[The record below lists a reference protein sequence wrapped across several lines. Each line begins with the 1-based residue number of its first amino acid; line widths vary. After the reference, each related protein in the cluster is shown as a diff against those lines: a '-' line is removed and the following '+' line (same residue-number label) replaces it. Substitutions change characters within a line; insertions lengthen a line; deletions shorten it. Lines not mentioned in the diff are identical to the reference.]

1 MKGQSLVDYLRGL
14 VNRDPG
20 AVASLGRSLAFEPG
34 TYAPA
39 FPALERL
46 VGALSE
52 EERKRAYMVSGLWAR
67 YGKREGGRP
76 KALATLMRQLAAGS
90 DSVAA
95 RFTVLLD
102 ADIDELPHRLRQ
114 AVSLVHGAGLAL
126 DWGALYD
133 DLRWWGHPDKN
144 VQQRWARHFYASSE
158 FADEVASAE

>member
-14 VNRDPG
+14 VDRDPG

-39 FPALERL
+39 FPALERV
-46 VGALSE
+46 VGTLSE
-52 EERKRAYMVSGLWAR
+52 DERKRAYMVSGLWAR

-90 DSVAA
+90 NSVAA

-126 DWGALYD
+126 DWAALYD
-133 DLRWWGHPDKN
+133 DLRWWEHPDKN

-158 FADEVASAE
+158 FVDEVATAE